1 MKKIILVAIFIL
13 MFFCVERKAYA
24 KEEDELIGYEIDDIE
39 GFLNENEEYE
49 DIDFKGMVK
58 EIMTG
63 TSKNVFLDMGT
74 KISKNI
80 FHEIIYNKKAMIK
93 IIVLSILSALF
104 TSFSEAFRARQIMD
118 TGFFVTYAVIIT
130 VLVGSFL
137 VITQIT
143 QDMVELL
150 LEYMKVLL
158 PSYVLS
164 IGVAVGT
171 TTGTG
176 FYQLMLMLIMAVDY
190 IFLKLMLPA
199 IKLYVILILINNI
212 LKEDMMS
219 KTTELI
225 KTLINWCTRILLGVV
240 VGINV
245 VQSIVMPLADTVKG
259 RGAYKLISLLPGVGT
274 GAKTMTEIFLGSGIA
289 IKNAIGIAGFMVI
302 VCIMAVPVVKL
313 LIFAVMYRITAAV
326 IEPVTDKRIVK
337 SISGIYTGA
346 EMLIK
351 LMCTVAMMF
360 MISVVIICIMTNK
373 II

>member
-1 MKKIILVAIFIL
+1 MKKIIFVAIFIL

-190 IFLKLMLPA
+190 IFLKLMLTA